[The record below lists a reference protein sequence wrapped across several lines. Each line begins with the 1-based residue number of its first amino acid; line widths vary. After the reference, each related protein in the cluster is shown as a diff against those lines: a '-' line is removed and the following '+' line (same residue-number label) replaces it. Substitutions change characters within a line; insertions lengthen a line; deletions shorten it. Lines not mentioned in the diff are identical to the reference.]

1 MNNINFGKSFSSST
15 AAAAA
20 IFDCVVLTSLFIEVS
35 ILPATLSVVGA
46 AGAGAEAAGV
56 GAGVDEGAG
65 MDVSTSA
72 ASVAGLESA
81 PSSHEGVSPSTI
93 FYLFVWYCIIETFNC
108 CGIDIDRWT
117 VKQNKTVLD
126 NMMHRINN
134 TYM

>member
-1 MNNINFGKSFSSST
+1 MHNTCALNFNKTQLTEQVINKTAATIFNILMNNINFGNSFSSST

-35 ILPATLSVVGA
+35 IDPATLPVVGA
-46 AGAGAEAAGV
+46 AGAGADTAGV

-93 FYLFVWYCIIETFNC
+93 FIYLY
-108 CGIDIDRWT
+108 
-117 VKQNKTVLD
+117 
-126 NMMHRINN
+126 
-134 TYM
+134 

>member
-1 MNNINFGKSFSSST
+1 MISKPTEQVINKTAATIFNILMNNINFGKSFSSST

-35 ILPATLSVVGA
+35 IDPATLSVVGA
-46 AGAGAEAAGV
+46 AAGAGADAAGV
-56 GAGVDEGAG
+56 GAGVDEGVG

-93 FYLFVWYCIIETFNC
+93 FIY
-108 CGIDIDRWT
+108 
-117 VKQNKTVLD
+117 
-126 NMMHRINN
+126 
-134 TYM
+134 

>member
-46 AGAGAEAAGV
+46 AGAGADAAGL

-65 MDVSTSA
+65 IDVSTSA

-93 FYLFVWYCIIETFNC
+93 FILLCVIVLIETYC
-108 CGIDIDRWT
+108 
-117 VKQNKTVLD
+117 VLY
-126 NMMHRINN
+126 R
-134 TYM
+134 